1 MFLLLTHISLF
12 YSPFPSL
19 SLPYHT
25 LLCPFH
31 SFFFVSVHFLLLQS
45 LLSCSVFRS
54 FLQLSHRIIL
64 FLFLPVRTFVTAL
77 NIQFNACN
85 VNISCDLL
93 ILRLHSFVYFVS
105 LSFSLFHFSLS
116 LSLLSLSLSHSL
128 SLSPTHSFARS
139 HVPPAP
145 FSVVI
150 VFGVCNIP

>member
-1 MFLLLTHISLF
+1 MLSMFLLLTHISLF

-19 SLPYHT
+19 SLPYYA
-25 LLCPFH
+25 LICPFH

-45 LLSCSVFRS
+45 LLLLLSCSVFRS

-64 FLFLPVRTFVTAL
+64 FLFLPVRAFVTAL

-93 ILRLHSFVYFVS
+93 ILRLHSLVYFVP
-105 LSFSLFHFSLS
+105 LS
-116 LSLLSLSLSHSL
+116 LTHSL
-128 SLSPTHSFARS
+128 ARS
-139 HVPPAP
+139 LPHSLTPSLARSLTRPPAT